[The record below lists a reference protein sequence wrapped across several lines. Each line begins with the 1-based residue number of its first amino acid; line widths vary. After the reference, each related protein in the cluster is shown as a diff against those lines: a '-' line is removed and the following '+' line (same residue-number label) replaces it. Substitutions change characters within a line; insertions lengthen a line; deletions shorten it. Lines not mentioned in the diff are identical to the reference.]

1 MSRVNESTG
10 REREKAQKMLDFLE
24 AELAAIPDDPAK
36 MISDGTLREM
46 IISTNKPDI
55 GRYMGVSAVEKPF
68 AASDESY
75 GRSFRCETTRSA
87 WLTMMKAWTG
97 ARR

>member
-1 MSRVNESTG
+1 
-10 REREKAQKMLDFLE
+10 MLDFLE

-68 AASDESY
+68 ACLLYTSQTARTYGCFDNPSAS
-75 GRSFRCETTRSA
+75 R
-87 WLTMMKAWTG
+87 
-97 ARR
+97 